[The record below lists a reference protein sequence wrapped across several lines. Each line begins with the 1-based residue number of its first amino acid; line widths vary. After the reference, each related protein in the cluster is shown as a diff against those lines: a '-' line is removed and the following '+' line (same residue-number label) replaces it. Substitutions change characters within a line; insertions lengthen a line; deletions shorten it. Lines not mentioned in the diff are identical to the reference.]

1 MEDVD
6 KEPEEK
12 KTSLQ
17 DLLFFVEKFGGHN
30 AGAGHDINSGE
41 NNARINQQEQQAPQY
56 MTIEQRSNSYNS
68 TLAAATGMTYMPS
81 IRELGYLNQTSLLR
95 KDFKIGRVL
104 TNAGQND
111 RLSFVSLSHQINDG
125 STTRKRKRK

>member
-12 KTSLQ
+12 KTTLQ

-30 AGAGHDINSGE
+30 TVAGHDINSGE
-41 NNARINQQEQQAPQY
+41 NNARINQQEQQTPQY